1 MWLKVGTR
9 GDYRVI
15 YFIIAFFFFLGIRSA
30 YYSLYDLNGGP
41 EKTVMIDAELNTIM
55 PTDNRNPNSIVRLQY
70 SKITEHLGGARDCE
84 KTFHTTL
91 SKENVINLYENNAIG
106 NGWEKVNDSENFVK
120 EAMQM
125 KFRFVDESEYASKE
139 YGVPKHLQGK
149 TIFRIRI
156 EIK

>member
-15 YFIIAFFFFLGIRSA
+15 YVIIAFLVFLGIRSA

-91 SKENVINLYENNAIG
+91 IKENVINLYKNNAIG

-125 KFRFVDESEYASKE
+125 KFRFVDESEYESKE

>member
-15 YFIIAFFFFLGIRSA
+15 YVIIAFFVFLGIRSA
-30 YYSLYDLNGGP
+30 YYSLSDLNGGP

-91 SKENVINLYENNAIG
+91 SKEHVINLYENNAIG
-106 NGWEKVNDSENFVK
+106 NGWEKVNDSEAFVK

-125 KFRFVDESEYASKE
+125 KFKFVDESEYESKE

>member
-15 YFIIAFFFFLGIRSA
+15 YFIIAFFVFLGIRSA

-84 KTFHTTL
+84 KTFDTTL
-91 SKENVINLYENNAIG
+91 SKENVINLYKNNAIG

-125 KFRFVDESEYASKE
+125 KFRFVDESEYESKE

>member
-15 YFIIAFFFFLGIRSA
+15 YFIIAFFVFLGIRSA

-84 KTFHTTL
+84 KTFHTNL

-106 NGWEKVNDSENFVK
+106 NGW
-120 EAMQM
+120 
-125 KFRFVDESEYASKE
+125 
-139 YGVPKHLQGK
+139 
-149 TIFRIRI
+149 
-156 EIK
+156 

>member
-15 YFIIAFFFFLGIRSA
+15 YVIIAFLVFLGIRSA
-30 YYSLYDLNGGP
+30 YYSLYDLNGGL

-91 SKENVINLYENNAIG
+91 SKENVINLYKNNAIG

-149 TIFRIRI
+149 TIFWIRI

>member
-15 YFIIAFFFFLGIRSA
+15 YVIIAFFVFLGIRSA

-55 PTDNRNPNSIVRLQY
+55 PTDNRNSNSIVRLQY

-91 SKENVINLYENNAIG
+91 SKEHVINLYENNAIG
-106 NGWEKVNDSENFVK
+106 NGWEKVNDSEAFVK

-125 KFRFVDESEYASKE
+125 KFKFVDESEYGRKE
-139 YGVPKHLQGK
+139 LGVPEHLQGK

>member
-15 YFIIAFFFFLGIRSA
+15 YFIIAFFVFLGIRSA

-70 SKITEHLGGARDCE
+70 SKITEHLSGARDCE

>member
-1 MWLKVGTR
+1 
-9 GDYRVI
+9 
-15 YFIIAFFFFLGIRSA
+15 
-30 YYSLYDLNGGP
+30 
-41 EKTVMIDAELNTIM
+41 MIDAELNTIM

-91 SKENVINLYENNAIG
+91 NKENVINLYENNAIG
-106 NGWEKVNDSENFVK
+106 NGWEKVNDSENFLK
-120 EAMQM
+120 EATQM
-125 KFRFVDESEYASKE
+125 KFRFVDESEYESKE
-139 YGVPKHLQGK
+139 YGVSKHLQGK